1 MTAVAIAVPYVLF
14 VWWFS
19 TGLVLF
25 FVGLSARHDLL
36 LKVGATVLFIAA
48 LAGVAVS
55 SQLTSGA
62 GAYCAFTCAIL
73 LWGAIEISL
82 LAGWI
87 TGPRPEFCP
96 CGCTISDRIWFALQA
111 TAYHEIALV
120 VTAGLVFAVTAGAP
134 NQLGWWTFA
143 ALLILRQSAKL
154 NLFLGVRTLNDEL
167 LPAQVSFLQ
176 SYFARKPMNA
186 FFPLS
191 VTLAMAAA
199 AFLAV
204 AAIGPVSNFQA
215 LAYSLLA
222 TLVALGALEHVFM
235 ALPLPVVN
243 LWRWSVR
250 SPAATSTHA
259 PEPAAKPV
267 LSIVSSVG
275 IETPSSP
282 RSVASPARR
291 RLEDQFRSAY
301 RERQAAAGAADLRA
315 ASSAPQ
321 RQTQSTSI
329 K

>member
-1 MTAVAIAVPYVLF
+1 MSAIAIAIPYVLF

-19 TGLVLF
+19 TGTVLF
-25 FVGLSARHDLL
+25 LVGSSARHDRL
-36 LKVGATVLFIAA
+36 LKIGAAVLFVTS

-55 SQLTSGA
+55 SQLASGA
-62 GAYCAFTCAIL
+62 GAYCVFTCAIL
-73 LWGAIEISL
+73 LWGAVETSL

-87 TGPRPEFCP
+87 TGPRPECCP
-96 CGCTISDRIWFALQA
+96 PGCTITDRIWFALQA
-111 TAYHEIALV
+111 IAFHELALV
-120 VTAGLVFAVTAGAP
+120 ATAGLVFAVTVGAA

-186 FFPLS
+186 LLPLS
-191 VTLAMAAA
+191 LTLSTAAA
-199 AFLAV
+199 VFLAV
-204 AAIGPVSNFQA
+204 AAIGAASHFQA
-215 LAYSLLA
+215 LAYALLA

-235 ALPLPVVN
+235 VLPIPVVN

-250 SPAATSTHA
+250 SPATTRTRASG
-259 PEPAAKPV
+259 PAAKPV
-267 LSIVSSVG
+267 LSIVSSAG
-275 IETPSSP
+275 TEAPSSP
-282 RSVASPARR
+282 KSAASAARR
-291 RLEDQFRSAY
+291 RLEEQFRSAY

-315 ASSAPQ
+315 ASSASP
-321 RQTQSTSI
+321 RQAQSTSI